1 MVVRT
6 IQKSHR
12 VAIPLEMWEGLGLR
26 EGDEVE
32 VIREGGRI
40 IILPVSG
47 VKNPTETLWN
57 LSKRPTP
64 TDQPDEIIAEAM
76 AERIEKVLKRK
87 IK

>member
-1 MVVRT
+1 MAVRS

-12 VAIPLEMWEGLGLR
+12 VAIPQEIWEGLGLR

-40 IILPVSG
+40 IILPVSRIE
-47 VKNPTETLWN
+47 NPTEALWN

-64 TDQPDEIIAEAM
+64 TDQPDVIIAKAM
-76 AERIEKVLKRK
+76 AEKVEKELRRK
-87 IK
+87 VR